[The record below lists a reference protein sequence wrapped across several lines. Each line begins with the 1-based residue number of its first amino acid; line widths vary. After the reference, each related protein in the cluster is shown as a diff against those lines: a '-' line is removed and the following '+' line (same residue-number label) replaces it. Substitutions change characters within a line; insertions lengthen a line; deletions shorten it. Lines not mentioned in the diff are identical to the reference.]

1 MKLNICFNEY
11 LLIYCHPLSANLCSA
26 FELNFILCEYLS
38 TLCYRVSLI
47 FRLTPAQRTLPAF
60 WDRQEMEKLE
70 WLFRIQLAS
79 QPSCWNVTNHG
90 CGKKK
95 ISNWVK
101 GCLQYCH
108 VVISCMKYLHL
119 MSHHSFSSFLLL
131 KLNIFTS
138 FTIFISSTL

>member
-90 CGKKK
+90 CEKKK

-101 GCLQYCH
+101 TL
-108 VVISCMKYLHL
+108 
-119 MSHHSFSSFLLL
+119 
-131 KLNIFTS
+131 
-138 FTIFISSTL
+138 FTILSCGHFMYETSPSHEPSLLFFVSSVKTKYFHF